1 MSNWRFIVILGMI
14 FIGIGIIPVS
24 AGEIIHDETFSVDI
38 YKSSTYSSVSSWNAI
53 SMAVNGFVI
62 STGFNQ
68 QPFVYINDY
77 PESSV
82 GNYNNLPQSG
92 AALVNYYSHPS
103 SVETFLGT
111 GTFSY
116 FKFTMGENKYLRLQ
130 FETDG
135 LDLIVDDPNITFVF
149 ARAQSGYELPQ
160 VMIRCN
166 DHARYRNEILDSV
179 VVDGELPKI
188 WVISTHLGTLRS
200 YPMTKYTS
208 SFVVVNTEWKNRLFI
223 EEFDGACDITIIRNL
238 TGAVQSRVEINSAGI
253 VIDEASVD
261 TKTYRVWEHEYPFDI
276 RITSDYHSQAF
287 VRNFMADATPTPI
300 PIPEPELTYPVTV
313 NFRHKHDNSLITDV
327 YYQIYDLKPT
337 AQYPYGRI
345 LYSGWSDTG
354 TINIELEHRSM
365 DDPNFPQQYL
375 LGGKKYGYYDGKVIV
390 SHLTAPYT
398 FNVIM
403 EDSSVTP
410 TVDTNLIEFRIQ
422 ERFSDSYINEAILT
436 IYDCESEAEVYNETV
451 TGGIVKVRLNQTD
464 TGYAYPHYRV
474 NVYSEGYA
482 DFTEY
487 ILALYQDGIM
497 RCRLT
502 KVTTPL
508 DPGNVIL
515 HVYTVRL
522 DSNDN
527 VINIPNVKVTVGGI
541 EKVTNSAGYTW
552 FEVPKN
558 STQMYTAEHPQY
570 AVMSGSVLVEEGER
584 FLHIWMQ
591 PPDVGVTPTS
601 TVIIPTPTPDYSIP
615 TGPIDAVYN
624 LFSMLGIPT
633 LFIGFI
639 LTALIAIGCMIFAES
654 FAEGTGLYA
663 GILGVLISAGMGL
676 IPLWIIIAFIFI
688 GGIFYMK
695 VMRGDG

>member
-1 MSNWRFIVILGMI
+1 MKNCRFLVIFGVILALLC
-14 FIGIGIIPVS
+14 GIVPVS
-24 AGEIIHDETFSVDI
+24 AYEDSYEILTHTYTEIFQCYSDKGSTSIGHPVTIYVSTALSQLIHIGDCQYVIAQCPSTAIHNYNSLPDTFQSDFI
-38 YKSSTYSSVSSWNAI
+38 LTSGGSGNYGSGTFGYFKYKVGSTDYFQMYWDFDSYTHPEILERELVFSKTVSSTTFPQIRAQLSSFATGQISEKTGYFFIACYRIGGSEYSPSRDIKFYPSIDTNWQNALKFNY
-53 SMAVNGFVI
+53 VQ
-62 STGFNQ
+62 TG
-68 QPFVYINDY
+68 Y
-77 PESSV
+77 PYV
-82 GNYNNLPQSG
+82 
-92 AALVNYYSHPS
+92 
-103 SVETFLGT
+103 
-111 GTFSY
+111 
-116 FKFTMGENKYLRLQ
+116 
-130 FETDG
+130 
-135 LDLIVDDPNITFVF
+135 NITIERTFP
-149 ARAQSGYELPQ
+149 GYLT
-160 VMIRCN
+160 
-166 DHARYRNEILDSV
+166 AS
-179 VVDGELPKI
+179 
-188 WVISTHLGTLRS
+188 SS
-200 YPMTKYTS
+200 YVTFGDTTY
-208 SFVVVNTEWKNRLFI
+208 I
-223 EEFDGACDITIIRNL
+223 DI
-238 TGAVQSRVEINSAGI
+238 
-253 VIDEASVD
+253 AS
-261 TKTYRVWEHEYPFDI
+261 
-276 RITSDYHSQAF
+276 TSDSTYYVYESVFPVDVSIYEALGDVWYNRTF
-287 VRNFMADATPTPI
+287 GLPPTPTPTPTPT
-300 PIPEPELTYPVTV
+300 PIPEPELTYPVTI
-313 NFRHKHDNSLITDV
+313 NFRHKHDYSLVTDV
-327 YYQIYDLKPT
+327 YYLIGDLKPSPG
-337 AQYPYGRI
+337 YPYGKT

-365 DDPNFPQQYL
+365 DDPNFPQQYRIV
-375 LGGKKYGYYDGKVIV
+375 GKKYGYYDGEIVV

-403 EDSSVTP
+403 EDSSITP
-410 TVDTNLIEFRIQ
+410 TVDTNFIEFRIQ

-436 IYDCESEAEVYNETV
+436 IYDYESGVEVYNETV
-451 TGGIVKVRLNQTD
+451 TGGIVNVRLNQTD
-464 TGYAYPHYRV
+464 TGYPYPHYKV

-591 PPDVGVTPTS
+591 PPDVGVTPTP
-601 TVIIPTPTPDYSIP
+601 TFVTPTPTPDYSTP

-639 LTALIAIGCMIFAES
+639 LTALIAIGCMIFAEN

-663 GILGVLISAGMGL
+663 GILGVLIGAGMGL
-676 IPLWIIIAFIFI
+676 IPLWIIIAFVFI

>member
-1 MSNWRFIVILGMI
+1 MRNLRFII
-14 FIGIGIIPVS
+14 FGIILALLCGIVPVS
-24 AGEIIHDETFSVDI
+24 ADKILIDEVFVDYTYLENIFNNNPSTAGTDILTINSLVIHNVEYIYGVNIESIILQSQA
-38 YKSSTYSSVSSWNAI
+38 N
-53 SMAVNGFVI
+53 
-62 STGFNQ
+62 
-68 QPFVYINDY
+68 YIT
-77 PESSV
+77 
-82 GNYNNLPQSG
+82 NYATL
-92 AALVNYYSHPS
+92 PS
-103 SVETFLGT
+103 SDWSIMTFNT
-111 GTFSY
+111 GGISGNLTFGY
-116 FKFTMGENKYLRLQ
+116 FKFQTSGGTDYLQIWVEDIEFSTLPTGLSGVK
-130 FETDG
+130 F
-135 LDLIVDDPNITFVF
+135 LDLAPQKPGFTFPKYYSKMSRDYIESDLCISPC
-149 ARAQSGYELPQ
+149 APAGSPHRSK
-160 VMIRCN
+160 
-166 DHARYRNEILDSV
+166 ILSNNLLNVLSV
-179 VVDGELPKI
+179 EFKNQLIISHDGI
-188 WVISTHLGTLRS
+188 QDTIS
-200 YPMTKYTS
+200 
-208 SFVVVNTEWKNRLFI
+208 
-223 EEFDGACDITIIRNL
+223 IIRNFNGSSHFSYL
-238 TGAVQSRVEINSAGI
+238 SVSPMDDSISIPLYGSDENQIFFYHKSLRPYEVGLYSPLLDKWYGNYT
-253 VIDEASVD
+253 IDIDGV
-261 TKTYRVWEHEYPFDI
+261 PP
-276 RITSDYHSQAF
+276 
-287 VRNFMADATPTPI
+287 TPTPT
-300 PIPEPELTYPVTV
+300 PTPALTTTYPVKI
-313 NFRHKHDNSLITDV
+313 NFRHQHDYSLVTDV
-327 YYQIYDLKPT
+327 YYLIGDLKPSPG
-337 AQYPYGRI
+337 YPYGKT

-365 DDPNFPQQYL
+365 DDPNFPQQYRIV
-375 LGGKKYGYYDGKVIV
+375 GKKYGYYDGEVIV
-390 SHLTAPYT
+390 SHLTYPYT

-403 EDSSVTP
+403 EDSSVTS
-410 TVDTNLIEFRIQ
+410 TVDTNFIEFRIQ

-436 IYDCESEAEVYNETV
+436 IYDYESGVEVYNETV
-451 TGGIVKVRLNQTD
+451 TGGIVTVRLNQTD
-464 TGYAYPHYRV
+464 TGYPYPHYKV

-527 VINIPNVKVTVGGI
+527 VVNVANVRVTVGGI

-591 PPDVGVTPTS
+591 PPDIGVTPTP
-601 TVIIPTPTPDYSIP
+601 TFVTPTPTPDYSTP

-663 GILGVLISAGMGL
+663 GILGVLIGAGMGL
-676 IPLWIIIAFIFI
+676 IPLWIIIAFVFI

-695 VMRGDG
+695 IIRGDG